1 MSDTRA
7 KVERLPVAHRDIGVR
22 LMEIVKQ
29 TPDIKAGV
37 FIAID
42 ADMRSTRV
50 MLHAGDVSVA
60 HIGLVIAD
68 LEQLKARL
76 VALSEES
83 EPSQV
88 VTDD

>member
-1 MSDTRA
+1 
-7 KVERLPVAHRDIGVR
+7 
-22 LMEIVKQ
+22 
-29 TPDIKAGV
+29 
-37 FIAID
+37 
-42 ADMRSTRV
+42 